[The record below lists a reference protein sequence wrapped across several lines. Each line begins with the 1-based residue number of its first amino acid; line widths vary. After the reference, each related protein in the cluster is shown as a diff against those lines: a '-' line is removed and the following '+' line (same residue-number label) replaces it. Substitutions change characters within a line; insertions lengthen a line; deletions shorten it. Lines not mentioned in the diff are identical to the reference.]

1 MKTYFSVFKINPRP
15 SPRSRYTTP
24 MRLPLLPPLRVHC
37 WGGLGSQLF
46 AWALFEDLRVKYPKR
61 KMRLIL
67 HQSGV
72 TKRTEEI
79 AGFFPGECLIR
90 ADYASSIKV
99 AQIGDSNVGLALTKS
114 IQNLLVSLLYSL
126 KLFSNCDAD
135 TNLVSVKF
143 WTMQIRGHY
152 SYRGISPATVAAM
165 DTRARFHSRE
175 LVMSPNAINKGIAVQ
190 YRLGDLLTLG
200 TKGPI
205 HSARIICAI
214 RSINGSHEISKVSIF
229 SDSPDEALKRLDCFA
244 IELVGDMSAWDTLCN
259 LQLFQYFIS
268 TNSKISIW
276 TILIRAHFSPGLVN
290 FAPKEFEYQFN
301 CNLPVGNQASAIR
314 YY

>member
-1 MKTYFSVFKINPRP
+1 
-15 SPRSRYTTP
+15 
-24 MRLPLLPPLRVHC
+24 
-37 WGGLGSQLF
+37 
-46 AWALFEDLRVKYPKR
+46 
-61 KMRLIL
+61 MRLIL

-79 AGFFPGECLIR
+79 AGFFPGEWLIR
-90 ADYASSIKV
+90 ADYVYSNKV
-99 AQIGDSNVGLALTKS
+99 AQISDSSLVLALTNS
-114 IQNLLVSLLYSL
+114 IRNRLVSLLYGL
-126 KLFSNCDAD
+126 KLFSNCDTD

-152 SYRGISPATVAAM
+152 SYRGISSATVAAM
-165 DTRARFHSRE
+165 DTRARFYSRV
-175 LVMSPNAINKGIAVQ
+175 LVMSSEAINKSIAVQ

-205 HSARIICAI
+205 HSARIISAI
-214 RSINGSHEISKVSIF
+214 RLINGSHEISKVSIF
-229 SDSPDEALKRLDCFA
+229 SDSPDEALNRLNCFA
-244 IELVGDMSAWDTLCN
+244 IEPVREMSAWDTLCN

-276 TILIRAHFSPGLVN
+276 TILIRVHYSPNLVN
-290 FAPKEFEYQFN
+290 FAPQEFEHQFN

>member
-24 MRLPLLPPLRVHC
+24 MRLSLLPPLRVHC

-46 AWALFEDLRVKYPKR
+46 AWALFEDLKIKYPKR

-79 AGFFPGECLIR
+79 AGFFPGEWLIR
-90 ADYASSIKV
+90 ADYVYSNKV
-99 AQIGDSNVGLALTKS
+99 AQISDSSLVLALTNS
-114 IQNLLVSLLYSL
+114 IRNRLVSLLYGL
-126 KLFSNCDAD
+126 KLFSNCDTD

-152 SYRGISPATVAAM
+152 SYRGISSATVAAM
-165 DTRARFHSRE
+165 DTRARFYSRV
-175 LVMSPNAINKGIAVQ
+175 LVMSSEAINKSIAVQ

-205 HSARIICAI
+205 HSARIISAI
-214 RSINGSHEISKVSIF
+214 RLINGSHEISKVSIF
-229 SDSPDEALKRLDCFA
+229 SDSPDEALNRLNCFA
-244 IELVGDMSAWDTLCN
+244 IEPVREMSAWDTLCN

-276 TILIRAHFSPGLVN
+276 TILIRVHYSPNLVN
-290 FAPKEFEYQFN
+290 FAPQEFEHQFN